1 MTRILF
7 VKTSSLG
14 DVVHQMPAIVD
25 ARAHLP
31 QAHFSW
37 VVEEG
42 FAPLARLHPMI
53 DEVIPV
59 ATRRWRGSLLSAAT
73 WREIGAFRR
82 GLRDTAF
89 DAVVDTQGLIR
100 SALIARMAQGV
111 KHGYDADSIREP
123 FASRFYDIRHTVSR
137 DQHAVVRNR
146 ALVAQALGF
155 AEGAPLDYGLRRV
168 TAAPAPYAVLL
179 HGTSRA
185 DKEWPEDNWIA
196 VGRALR
202 QRGLGVM
209 LPWGSEA
216 ERARSGRLSRAIEG
230 SVVPERT
237 PLDETAKLIGAA
249 SLVVG
254 VDTGLLH
261 LAAALTVPLVGLFVA
276 TDPAKTGP
284 VGTGAIDILGGKAM
298 MPLPDDVVAA
308 VERVLWR

>member
-1 MTRILF
+1 MTRVLF

-25 ARAHLP
+25 ARAYLP
-31 QAHFSW
+31 DGRFSW

-42 FAPLARLHPMI
+42 FAPLARLHPMV

-59 ATRRWRGSLLSAAT
+59 ATRRWRGHLLSAAT
-73 WREIGAFRR
+73 WTEIGAFRR
-82 GLRDTAF
+82 RLREGAF
-89 DAVVDTQGLIR
+89 DIVVDTQGLIR
-100 SALIARMAQGV
+100 SGLIVCMATGIR
-111 KHGYDADSIREP
+111 HGYDANSIREP
-123 FASRFYDIRHTVSR
+123 LASRFYDVRHAVSR
-137 DQHAVVRNR
+137 EQHAVVRNR
-146 ALVAQALGF
+146 MLVAQALGSN
-155 AEGAPLDYGLRRV
+155 ASGALDYGLPRM
-168 TAAPAPYAVLL
+168 TMASAPYAVLL

-202 QRGLGVM
+202 QRGLGVK

-216 ERARSGRLSRAIEG
+216 ERARSERLSQAIDG
-230 SVVPERT
+230 STVPPRT

-261 LAAALTVPLVGLFVA
+261 LAAALSVPLVGIFVA

-284 VGTGAIDILGGKAM
+284 VRAGAITILGGKSK
-298 MPLPDDVVAA
+298 MPAADETIAA
-308 VERVLWR
+308 VETLLR